1 MPYAL
6 NMTQRYFLSQ
16 PPKDQFAVLVGD
28 EAHHLLKVMRKKI
41 GEEVFL
47 FDGSGVEYRA
57 AVATIERNQVTLLV
71 RESRQSHLEWAVP
84 LTLATALPKGDRQK
98 WLIEKLTELGC
109 TRVIPLHTELSVA
122 KAEPQ
127 VRKRLE
133 RYVIEA
139 SKQCGRLKLMEIEPQ
154 ADFNDLIDRFG
165 ENTTSANLLI
175 HPISD
180 ENVGQIC
187 IHDWVVNRPS
197 LDALNVLVGPE
208 GGFSP
213 QEVQLALE
221 KEWIPLDL
229 GPRVLRTETAAI
241 AVCAILAAVQEEKR
255 FKGR

>member
-1 MPYAL
+1 
-6 NMTQRYFLSQ
+6 MTQRYFLSQ
-16 PPKDQFAVLVGD
+16 PPKDQFAVLDGD
-28 EAHHLLKVMRKKI
+28 EARHLAKVMRKKI

-57 AVATIERNQVTLLV
+57 AVAAIERNQVTLLV
-71 RESRQSHLEWAVP
+71 RESRQSHLERAIP
-84 LTLATALPKGDRQK
+84 LTLAAALPKGDRQK

-109 TRVIPLHTELSVA
+109 TRVIPLDTELSVA

-127 VRKRLE
+127 VRKRFE

-154 ADFNDLIDRFG
+154 ADFSDLIGRLG
-165 ENTTSANLLI
+165 RNETSANLLI

-180 ENVGQIC
+180 EDVGQIC
-187 IHDWVVNRPS
+187 IHDWIDRRRGS
-197 LDALNVLVGPE
+197 LLESLNVLIGPE

-213 QEVQLALE
+213 QEVRLALE
-221 KEWIPLDL
+221 KQWVPLDL

-241 AVCAILAAVQEEKR
+241 AVCAILAAVN
-255 FKGR
+255 GA

>member
-1 MPYAL
+1 
-6 NMTQRYFLSQ
+6 MTQRYFLSQ
-16 PPKDQFAVLVGD
+16 PPKDQFATLDGD
-28 EAHHLLKVMRKKI
+28 EARHLSKVMRKKI

-71 RESRQSHLEWAVP
+71 RESRQSHLEWAIP

-154 ADFNDLIDRFG
+154 ANFADILDRFG
-165 ENTTSANLLI
+165 EAGSSAKLLI

-180 ENVGQIC
+180 ENVGQLG
-187 IHDWVVNRPS
+187 IHDWVAGRPL
-197 LDALNVLVGPE
+197 LDAINILIGPE

-213 QEVQLALE
+213 QEVRLALE
-221 KEWIPLDL
+221 KGWIPLDL

-241 AVCAILAAVQEEKR
+241 AVCAILSVVLKT
-255 FKGR
+255 

>member
-1 MPYAL
+1 
-6 NMTQRYFLSQ
+6 MTQRYYLSQ
-16 PPKDQFAVLVGD
+16 PPKDQFAILDGD
-28 EAHHLLKVMRKKI
+28 EARHLTKVMRQKI

-57 AVATIERNQVTLLV
+57 AIATIERNQVTLLI
-71 RESRQSHLEWAVP
+71 RESHQSHWERTIP
-84 LTLATALPKGDRQK
+84 LALATALPKGDRQK

-122 KAEPQ
+122 KADPQ

-154 ADFNDLIDRFG
+154 ANFNDLIDRFG
-165 ENTTSANLLI
+165 KNETSANLLI

-187 IHDWVVNRPS
+187 IHEWITICGKSS
-197 LDALNVLVGPE
+197 LLPESLNVLIGPE

-213 QEVQLALE
+213 QEVRLALE

-241 AVCAILAAVQEEKR
+241 AVCAILAAVQKD
-255 FKGR
+255 